1 MSNARNLAKVITGNF
16 DIPAGSLNNAIPA
29 DGSIT
34 EVKLASGAVTTTKLA
49 SGAVTV
55 TKIDTPA
62 RVAAGT
68 LAFFVVNSTPS
79 GWIKCNGATVS
90 RTTYAD
96 LFAAIGT
103 SYGVGD
109 GSTTFGLPD
118 CRGEFPRFF
127 DDGRGIDNGRGI
139 GSWQKGSVNAFNI
152 PYDEGLGGMM
162 AAGNAGDQSLANAQ
176 AILGYDPAHAN
187 GYNTSIS
194 IHVST
199 GPARDNDWYMADG
212 WGGGVTRP
220 RNLAFLACIKY

>member
-1 MSNARNLAKVITGNF
+1 MSNARNLANVITGNF

-34 EVKLASGAVTTTKLA
+34 EAKLASGAVTTTKLA

-79 GWIKCNGATVS
+79 GWLKCNGATVS

-103 SYGVGD
+103 AYGAGD

-127 DDGRGIDNGRGI
+127 DDGRGIDSGRGI
-139 GSWQKGSVNAFNI
+139 GSYQKGSVNAWNQ
-152 PYDEGLGGMM
+152 PASEGYFGFM
-162 AAGNAGDQSLANAQ
+162 AAGTGNGLSEGRS
-176 AILGYDPAHAN
+176 ILGYDVPWDSYSGSVTGHAGAAVTN
-187 GYNTSIS
+187 GE
-194 IHVST
+194 
-199 GPARDNDWYMADG
+199 GWWAADG

-220 RNLAFLACIKY
+220 RNLAFLACIKS

>member
-1 MSNARNLAKVITGNF
+1 MSNARNLANVITGNF

-34 EVKLASGAVTTTKLA
+34 EAKLASGAVTTTKLA

-79 GWIKCNGATVS
+79 GWIKCNGATIS

-103 SYGVGD
+103 AYGAGD
-109 GSTTFGLPD
+109 GSTTFRLPD

-127 DDGRGIDNGRGI
+127 DDGRGIDAGRAV
-139 GSWQKGSVNAFNI
+139 GSYQKGSVNAWNQ
-152 PYDEGLGGMM
+152 PASEGYYGFM
-162 AAGNAGDQSLANAQ
+162 AAGTNDSLSEGLS
-176 AILGYDPAHAN
+176 ILGYDYAWDSYAGSQAGHTGA
-187 GYNTSIS
+187 S
-194 IHVST
+194 VSNS
-199 GPARDNDWYMADG
+199 GAWYTDG
-212 WGGGVTRP
+212 AWGGGVTRP